1 MYQTESIKQ
10 IFKLVIYTLSS
21 FVIFLFLLSGG
32 IVVNEQM
39 ETNVGGIYAAG
50 DVCHAGWVDNRVDQV
65 DSTPSSK
72 HWFQMRLWT
81 QARQMGLHAGQC
93 MQVYNSITHSA
104 INEFSQTG
112 PIPPMNF

>member
-1 MYQTESIKQ
+1 MKQ
-10 IFKLVIYTLSS
+10 SRGTLVVSS
-21 FVIFLFLLSGG
+21 YLFLLSGG

-39 ETNVGGIYAAG
+39 ETNVEGIYAAG
-50 DVCHAGWVDNRVDQV
+50 DVCHAGWVDNRVGQV

-93 MQVYNSITHSA
+93 MQVCNSTTHSA
-104 INEFSQTG
+104 INELSQIG
-112 PIPPMNF
+112 QYQ